1 MTVVAGVDN
10 SPVSEQVVA
19 RAIEQARWR
28 GAAVHLVHVS
38 YAPMVHADVPI
49 DWTEVQEA
57 QRAHVWSQLEAAISR
72 AEVPVQKID
81 LDGYPP
87 DRLVGYAN
95 EIEAVLLVVGTRGHG
110 ELASLVLGSTSHRA
124 IHLAG
129 CDVLV
134 VKTNE

>member
-10 SPVSEQVVA
+10 SPVSEQIVA

-28 GAAVHLVHVS
+28 GSDVHLVHVS
-38 YAPMVHADVPI
+38 YSPMIHADVPV
-49 DWTEVQEA
+49 DWTEVREA
-57 QRAHVWSQLEAAISR
+57 QRTHVWSQLEDAISGADVR
-72 AEVPVQKID
+72 IEKID

-87 DRLVGYAN
+87 DRLVAYAN
-95 EIEAVLLVVGTRGHG
+95 EIEAGLLVVGTRGHG

-124 IHLAG
+124 IHLAE

-134 VKTNE
+134 VKVSG